1 MTVFIQN
8 IKDELKKDLPGLS
21 FQAKMAPVSRLDNYN
36 PNPEGARKGG
46 VLLLLYYK
54 NSKLQITFI
63 RRAKD
68 GGAHSGQIAFP
79 GGKFEESDKTII
91 ETAKRETFEEIG
103 VDSKQLEILGS
114 LTTLYIPVS
123 NYIVHPVVGFIRNM
137 PKFVANEN
145 EVSEIIVSP
154 LDFFLDEK
162 NIENGEIKLEL
173 PQTVSDFRRIK
184 TPFYK
189 FNENIVWG
197 ATAMIMSEFSE
208 IVRRVVGAE

>member
-1 MTVFIQN
+1 MTDFIQK
-8 IKDELKKDLPGLS
+8 IKAELEKNLPGLAY
-21 FQAKMAPVSRLDNYN
+21 QAKMAPATRMDNYN
-36 PNPEGARKGG
+36 PNPDGAHKGG

-63 RRAKD
+63 KRAKD

-103 VDSKQLEILGS
+103 VDTKQLEILGS

-123 NYIVHPVVGFIRNM
+123 NYIVHPVVGFVRNV
-137 PKFVANEN
+137 PEFVANES
-145 EVSEIIVSP
+145 EVSEIIISP
-154 LDFFLDEK
+154 LDFFLDDS
-162 NIENGEIKLEL
+162 NIGNGEVKLEL
-173 PQTVSDFRRIK
+173 LQTVSDFRRIK

-189 FNENIVWG
+189 LNGNVVWG

-208 IVRRVVGAE
+208 IVRRVVEAE